1 VSRSVFPS
9 FVAIVLLIS
18 LPSFAQGP
26 VAQTSPVTQRS
37 PRDTGA
43 PEVRVTHSA
52 GKWTIAGKKNTV
64 ELSEKDLALSVHS
77 GPVIWRM
84 VPSSTSDMLVSAAG
98 DQFQVRLADAGEI
111 KITPYETGYKTGLKL
126 VLDRFH
132 NTGQRAPGA
141 SPQQAKTGLAG
152 DPGSSPQQAKT
163 GLAGDPGASL
173 DLRLVLTLCLE
184 GEDEELIA
192 EATAIEH
199 QTVIKELNWPKEM
212 DGREVDYTVIS
223 SDDGTLL
230 PRDWPHFYHPIHRAA
245 GDHSVIQSHLIET
258 WSMSWWGFEK
268 GDSAMMFIVE
278 TPDDAAYTFSH
289 PAGGPTAMGPSW
301 RAQLGRLNYTR
312 RLRMA
317 FFPKGNYVDLCKRY
331 RRYVKDSGLYVSLK
345 DKIAQAPLVKNLIGA
360 PFAGLSVLRNIK
372 PGAATYDTKN
382 PEKNVRLTTFAQ
394 NVQRLQSL
402 KSQGIDRLNVVLSG
416 WLNQGYDRQTPDAL
430 PPPPQAGG
438 WQGMR
443 ALFDSCKQLAYTCW
457 LHDQYRDYYL
467 DAPSWNPEFAVREED
482 NISPPTAFPGTR
494 FKNDWKDGYIPLM
507 DHWDGG
513 TQGYLNNGFMLGH
526 VTKNYRV
533 MFEHG
538 IHPQGSYQDVF
549 GYIPPDQDFN
559 PEHPST
565 RTDSMNARAAVFHW
579 TRNNLGIVGT
589 EDGSDWVIPYVDYVT
604 SRFNRGSNTGTDPDH
619 QDAITVPLYEL
630 VYHDAVVT
638 TNPADNLRS
647 FLHGNPPQL
656 SWRQPDINL
665 EQVRRLAALHARVGL
680 EEMTNHEFLDK
691 NRRRE
696 RTTFAD
702 GTTVT
707 VDWDKN
713 TVEIK
718 PDVQTAH

>member
-1 VSRSVFPS
+1 MSRSLFS
-9 FVAIVLLIS
+9 FFVAVVLLVS
-18 LPSFAQGP
+18 
-26 VAQTSPVTQRS
+26 QTSLAQQTTTPSSLSTQRS
-37 PRDTGA
+37 PQDTGA
-43 PEVRVTHSA
+43 PEVRVTHSS

-64 ELSEKDLALSVHS
+64 ELNEGDLAVSVRS
-77 GPVIWRM
+77 GPVIWKM
-84 VPSSTSDMLVSAAG
+84 VPSNGKDILVSADG
-98 DQFQVRLADAGEI
+98 DQFQLRLADAGEI
-111 KITPYETGYKTGLKL
+111 KITGYETGYKTGIKI
-126 VLDRFH
+126 VLDQFR
-132 NTGQRAPGA
+132 NTGQRAPG
-141 SPQQAKTGLAG
+141 SL
-152 DPGSSPQQAKT
+152 
-163 GLAGDPGASL
+163 L
-173 DLRLVLTLCLE
+173 DLRLVLTMCLE
-184 GEDEELIA
+184 GEDEELVA
-192 EATAIEH
+192 EATAIERGA
-199 QTVIKELNWPKEM
+199 TVKELNWPKEL

-268 GDSAMMFIVE
+268 GDSAMMVIVE
-278 TPDDAAYTFSH
+278 TPDDAAYTFNH

-301 RAQLGRLNYTR
+301 RAQLGRFNYTR
-312 RLRMA
+312 RLRMV
-317 FFPKGNYVDLCKRY
+317 FLPRGNYVDLCKRY
-331 RRYVKDSGLYVSLK
+331 RRYVKDFGLYVSLK
-345 DKIAQAPLVKNLIGA
+345 EKIAQAPLVKNLIGV
-360 PFAGLSVLRNIK
+360 PFAGLSVYRNIK

-382 PEKNVRLTTFAQ
+382 PEKNVRLTTFAE

-402 KSQGIDRLNVVLSG
+402 KSQAMDRLNVVVSG

-430 PPPPQAGG
+430 PAPPQAGG
-438 WQGMR
+438 WQGMK
-443 ALFDSCKQLAYTCW
+443 ALFDACKQLAYTCW

-467 DAPSWNPEFAVREED
+467 DAPSWNPDFAIREED

-513 TQGYLNNGFMLGH
+513 TQGYLNNSFMLGH
-526 VTKNYRV
+526 VMKNYRV

-565 RTDSMNARAAVFHW
+565 RTDSMNARASVFHW

-647 FLHGNPPQL
+647 FLHGNAPQL
-656 SWRQPDINL
+656 SWRQPDVNL
-665 EQVRRLAALHARVGL
+665 DQVRRLAALHARVGL
-680 EEMTNHEFLDK
+680 EEMTNHEFLDN
-691 NRRRE
+691 NRRRV
-696 RTTFAD
+696 RTTFAN

-713 TVEIK
+713 TVEIN
-718 PDVQTAH
+718 PDVQTTH

>member
-1 VSRSVFPS
+1 MSRSLLAS
-9 FVAIVLLIS
+9 VASVVLLIS
-18 LPSFAQGP
+18 QVS
-26 VAQTSPVTQRS
+26 VAQRSAAQSSPPQRS
-37 PRDTGA
+37 PEDTGT
-43 PEVRVTHSA
+43 PEVRVNHSA

-64 ELSEKDLALSVHS
+64 ELNESDLAVSVRS
-77 GPVIWRM
+77 GPVSWKM
-84 VPSSTSDMLVSAAG
+84 VPSSTNDMLVSTAG
-98 DQFQVRLADAGEI
+98 DQFHVRLADAGEI
-111 KITPYETGYKTGLKL
+111 KITPYETGYKTGVKI
-126 VLDRFH
+126 VLDGFR
-132 NTGQRAPGA
+132 NTGSHATGAPV
-141 SPQQAKTGLAG
+141 
-152 DPGSSPQQAKT
+152 DV
-163 GLAGDPGASL
+163 
-173 DLRLVLTLCLE
+173 RLVLTLCLE
-184 GEDEELIA
+184 GTNEELVA
-192 EATAIEH
+192 EATAIERGA
-199 QTVIKELNWPKEM
+199 VVKELNWPKEM

-230 PRDWPHFYHPIHRAA
+230 PRDWPRFYHPIHRAD

-258 WSMSWWGFEK
+258 WSMSWWGFLK
-268 GDSAMMFIVE
+268 GESAMIVIVE

-301 RAQLGRLNYTR
+301 RAQLGRFNYTR
-312 RLRMA
+312 RLRMR
-317 FFPKGNYVDLCKRY
+317 FLPRGNYIDLCKLY
-331 RRYVKDSGLYVSLK
+331 RRYVKDSGLYVSLRE
-345 DKIAQAPLVKNLIGA
+345 KIAQEPLVKNLIGV
-360 PFAGLSVLRNIK
+360 PIAGASVYRNIK

-394 NVQRLQSL
+394 NIQRLQSL
-402 KSQGIDRLNVVLSG
+402 KAQGFDHLNVSLSG

-430 PPPPQAGG
+430 PPPPRAGG
-438 WQGMR
+438 WQGMK
-443 ALFDSCKQLAYTCW
+443 AFFDACKQLAYTCW

-467 DAPSWNPEFAVREED
+467 DAPSWNPDFAVHEED
-482 NISPPTAFPGTR
+482 NVSPPTAFPGTR
-494 FKNDWKDGYIPLM
+494 FKNDWKDAYIPLM

-513 TQGYLNNGFMLGH
+513 TQGYLNNSFMLGH
-526 VTKNYRV
+526 VIKNYRV

-565 RTDSMNARAAVFHW
+565 RTESMNARASVLRW

-589 EDGSDWVIPYVDYVT
+589 EDGSDWLIPYVDYVT

-619 QDAITVPLYEL
+619 QDAISVPLYEL

-638 TNPADNLRS
+638 TNPVDNLRS
-647 FLHGNPPQL
+647 FLHGSAPEL
-656 SWRQPDINL
+656 GWRQQQVNVA
-665 EQVRRLAALHARVGL
+665 QVRRLAALHARVAL
-680 EEMTNHEFLDK
+680 QEMTNHEFLDK

-713 TVEIK
+713 TVEIE
-718 PDVQTAH
+718 PDLEVH